1 MSASYDGRAAE
12 EGLGA
17 AAGLAAPSDDL
28 EDEQA
33 AQQSPSVRL
42 SYESPAALDGVIASC
57 FGEGTVDL
65 TVHVTTSSAASR
77 QTGTTTQTVATTF
90 PDLPCGEDTELA
102 LDVDGVT
109 EVGFSVSGAD
119 RDGAWS
125 AAVLGT
131 PQG

>member
-1 MSASYDGRAAE
+1 M
-12 EGLGA
+12 L
-17 AAGLAAPSDDL
+17 
-28 EDEQA
+28 
-33 AQQSPSVRL
+33 
-42 SYESPAALDGVIASC
+42 ASC
-57 FGEGTVDL
+57 LGEGTLDL
-65 TVHVTTSSAASR
+65 TVHVTSAAEV
-77 QTGTTTQTVATTF
+77 GAQTVATTF

-102 LDVDGVT
+102 LEADGVT

>member
-12 EGLGA
+12 GGLGA

-33 AQQSPSVRL
+33 AQQSPAVIL
-42 SYESPAALDGVIASC
+42 SYESPAALDGVTASC
-57 FGEGTVDL
+57 FGEGTLDL
-65 TVHVTTSSAASR
+65 TVHVTSAAEV
-77 QTGTTTQTVATTF
+77 GAQTVATTF

-102 LDVDGVT
+102 LDVDDVT